1 MDTQLKPTRLNKPPA
16 ILPDV
21 EAQTDVQ
28 LFAPSLTALYACQH
42 AWEKHHYFFMITS
55 PSFYYEW
62 REEGFARES
71 TTNSGIL
78 NRMDCL
84 EEMVTPDRYIL
95 FHEPEGERVPQK
107 APVGLPKWVLPAG
120 MALIAVGGIWMLTAA
135 VAVAG
140 ATAVVAAP
148 VAFAALDPSLVA
160 VCREADGAET
170 WIEICWWWDG

>member
-1 MDTQLKPTRLNKPPA
+1 MDAQLKPARLNKSPA
-16 ILPDV
+16 FLPEV
-21 EAQTDVQ
+21 ETQTDVQ

-42 AWEKHHYFFMITS
+42 AWEKHHYFFTITS
-55 PSFYYEW
+55 PSFYSDW
-62 REEGFARES
+62 REESFARES
-71 TTNSGIL
+71 TTDSNIL
-78 NRMDCL
+78 NRMDVL

-95 FHEPEGERVPQK
+95 FHEPEGVRVPQK

-120 MALIAVGGIWMLTAA
+120 MALMVVGGLWMLTAA

-160 VCREADGAET
+160 VCKESNGSKT
-170 WIEICWWWDG
+170 WIEIGWWWDG

>member
-1 MDTQLKPTRLNKPPA
+1 MNTQLKPARLNNPPA

-21 EAQTDVQ
+21 ETQTDVQ

-42 AWEKHHYFFMITS
+42 AWEKHHYFFMVTS
-55 PSFYYEW
+55 PSFYCGW
-62 REEGFARES
+62 REESFARES

-78 NRMDCL
+78 NRMDFL

-135 VAVAG
+135 VAAAG

-148 VAFAALDPSLVA
+148 IAFAALDPSLVA
-160 VCREADGAET
+160 VCKESNGSET
-170 WIEICWWWDG
+170 WVEISWWWNG

>member
-1 MDTQLKPTRLNKPPA
+1 MDAQLKPNRLDKPPA
-16 ILPDV
+16 ILPAV
-21 EAQTDVQ
+21 ETQTAAQ
-28 LFAPSLTALYACQH
+28 LFAPSLTALYACSH
-42 AWEKHHYFFMITS
+42 AWEKYHYFFMVTS
-55 PSFYYEW
+55 PSFYLGW
-62 REEGFARES
+62 REEAFCRES
-71 TTNSGIL
+71 TTDQKIL
-78 NRMDCL
+78 SRMDVL
-84 EEMVTPDRYIL
+84 EDVVTPERYIL
-95 FHEPEGERVPQK
+95 FHEPEGTRVPQK

>member
-1 MDTQLKPTRLNKPPA
+1 MNTQLKPARVDTPSET
-16 ILPDV
+16 LPEV
-21 EAQTDVQ
+21 ETQTAVQ
-28 LFAPSLTALYACQH
+28 LLAPSLTALYACQH
-42 AWEKHHYFFMITS
+42 AWENHHYFFMITS
-55 PSFYYEW
+55 PSFYSGW
-62 REEGFARES
+62 REERFARDS
-71 TTNSGIL
+71 TRDFGIL

-95 FHEPEGERVPQK
+95 FHEPEGVRVPQK

-140 ATAVVAAP
+140 ATAAVAAP

-160 VCREADGAET
+160 VCREADGTET
-170 WIEICWWWDG
+170 WIEISWWWNG